1 MRLFIPTAILSLATM
16 LSACSSG
23 NVKTAA
29 DYDAPAAPP
38 VQHPNY
44 DPYAAYGQAN
54 ATWQPPVAD
63 RNGTIVKPHEPSTS
77 LDRPDYEHAPWATGT
92 GAASS
97 AAPQGT
103 F

>member
-1 MRLFIPTAILSLATM
+1 MRPFLYVAILSSAAV

-23 NVKTAA
+23 NLKTSA

-38 VQHPNY
+38 VLHPNY
-44 DPYAAYGQAN
+44 DPYAAYGRAN

-77 LDRPDYEHAPWATGT
+77 LDRPDDEHAPWAI
-92 GAASS
+92 GAGSAPSAS
-97 AAPQGT
+97 PKGT

>member
-1 MRLFIPTAILSLATM
+1 MRLFVYVILPVAAA

-38 VQHPNY
+38 VLHPNY

-77 LDRPDYEHAPWATGT
+77 LDRPDYEHAPWATGAE
-92 GAASS
+92 AASS
-97 AAPQGT
+97 AAPRGT